1 MSPTVLLVCYPD
13 GDGAFAEHTALT
25 LRIDLPDVYSAE
37 EVIAEIQLRVRAIYP
52 LATITVEDGEG
63 EDALPI
69 WHVRR
74 DGHLPEDHPLS

>member
-1 MSPTVLLVCYPD
+1 MSPTVRLVCYPD
-13 GDGAFAEHTALT
+13 GDGAFAVHTALT
-25 LRIDLPDVYSAE
+25 LRIDLPETYSAD
-37 EVIAEIQLRVRAIYP
+37 EVIAEIQLRVRSIYP

-74 DGHLPEDHPLS
+74 DGHPSQDHPLS